1 MKLAVATAVMFAGAT
16 VWSFLTAP
24 WAAPAFA
31 LLTASQ
37 VCSSR
42 LQIGTHDNAA
52 TLRLIYARMA
62 LMYLGFAWLLGCFV
76 GKPNTIAFWA
86 VFGTVCVI
94 VAPILT
100 VMWRSLGPAG
110 R

>member
-1 MKLAVATAVMFAGAT
+1 
-16 VWSFLTAP
+16 
-24 WAAPAFA
+24 
-31 LLTASQ
+31 
-37 VCSSR
+37 
-42 LQIGTHDNAA
+42 
-52 TLRLIYARMA
+52 MA

>member
-16 VWSFLTAP
+16 VWSLVATP
-24 WAAPAFA
+24 WVAPAFA

-37 VCSSR
+37 LCSLR
-42 LQIGTHDNAA
+42 LQTAMSDSA
-52 TLRLIYARMA
+52 TALRLIYARMA
-62 LMYLGFAWLLGCFV
+62 LMYVGFAWLLGCFV
-76 GKPNTIAFWA
+76 GRPDTIAFWA

-100 VMWRSLGPAG
+100 VMWRSVGPAG